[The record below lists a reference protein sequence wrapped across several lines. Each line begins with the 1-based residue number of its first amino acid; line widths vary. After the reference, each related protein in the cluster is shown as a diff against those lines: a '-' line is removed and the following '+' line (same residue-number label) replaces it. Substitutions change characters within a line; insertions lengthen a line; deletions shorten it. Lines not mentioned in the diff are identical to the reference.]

1 MNRPVLIGVGGAREP
16 AEAIDLMVLA
26 AERAVGSEWARAKTE
41 GSGGEGLKGAE
52 KKKKPRIVEV

>member
-1 MNRPVLIGVGGAREP
+1 MEMDVALGVFELNSPDAL
-16 AEAIDLMVLA
+16 AA